1 MVRASAAA
9 DLYGF
14 RNHCH
19 MCTSDQ
25 ESKTAQPGVTVLQ
38 EHVVFDAR
46 IVPVRGEDRS
56 ASLPRFPLHA
66 ISRLTQQLDAVCCA
80 VRFPMLAFHN
90 ARETTC
96 GHFSEFAGIIA

>member
-19 MCTSDQ
+19 ICASDQ
-25 ESKTAQPGVTVLQ
+25 ESKTAQQEVAVLE

-46 IVPVRGEDRS
+46 IVPMRREDRS
-56 ASLPRFPLHA
+56 ASLPRFPLHT
-66 ISRLTQQLDAVCCA
+66 ISRLTQQLYAVCCA

-90 ARETTC
+90 ARETPC